1 MATIKKAEKE
11 VAAVAVAERPKE
23 SASQPVQSNTLNI
36 VDTIWDGWLNGFKT
50 INAYQYEMES
60 ITIQAI
66 ENQKEIVN
74 KNLENIEKLESEIK
88 KFVEDIKLGFN
99 NNVKSFGGEQA
110 LKTFEQWNKQVEE
123 VSCRLEQLSFTPGKA
138 SINVFNKSQDQIEAS
153 IKNLIEQQ
161 QKTREEVSGLIDN
174 LVDQVKSTQKG
185 LVETFEANK
194 NYAFSF
200 FK

>member
-11 VAAVAVAERPKE
+11 VAAVAVAERPTE

-50 INAYQYEMES
+50 INAYQYEIES
-60 ITIQAI
+60 LTIQAL
-66 ENQKEIVN
+66 ENQKEIIS
-74 KNLENIEKLESEIK
+74 KNLENLGKLENEIK
-88 KFVEDIKLGFN
+88 KFVEDIKAGIN

-123 VSCRLEQLSFTPGKA
+123 VSSRLEQLSFTPGKA
-138 SINVFNKSQDQIEAS
+138 SINVFNKSQDQIEAT

-161 QKTREEVSGLIDN
+161 QKTREEVSVLIDN
-174 LVDQVKSTQKG
+174 LVDQLKSTQKG

>member
-1 MATIKKAEKE
+1 MATVKKAEKE
-11 VAAVAVAERPKE
+11 VAAVAVAERPAE
-23 SASQPVQSNTLNI
+23 SKSQSLQKNTLNI
-36 VDTIWDGWLNGFKT
+36 VDTIWDGWLNGLRT
-50 INAYQYEMES
+50 INAYQYEIENL
-60 ITIQAI
+60 TIQAI
-66 ENQKEIVN
+66 ENQKEIIN
-74 KNLENIEKLESEIK
+74 KNIENLEKLESEIK
-88 KFVEDIKLGFN
+88 KFIEDIKVGIN

-123 VSCRLEQLSFTPGKA
+123 ISSRLEQLSITPGKA
-138 SINVFNKSQDQIEAS
+138 SINILNKSQDQFEAT

-174 LVDQVKSTQKG
+174 LVQQLKSTQKG